1 MTGLSKITDKILD
14 DARREAAAIIAEA
27 DAECTRISGEYK
39 EKTDAIAAAATAEAK
54 TRAEEIV
61 LRTRS
66 GESSIKKNLILK
78 IQGDMIDRAFE
89 IAEKELVELALGDK
103 LELLTGLLTA
113 VLSAEWEAEQSRAEI
128 YGDEADEDK
137 RIYEVMLNQK
147 DRERHGDALI
157 NNFKCRIVGKD
168 MGDLPSRVIL
178 CDKTAD
184 IEGGLIVKVGS
195 VEINSSIKAII
206 AQLRPMLEGQVAKI
220 LFP

>member
-14 DARREAAAIIAEA
+14 EARREAAQRLAEA
-27 DAECTRISGEYK
+27 DAECARISAQYK
-39 EKTDAIAAAATAEAK
+39 EKADAITAAATLEAK

-61 LRTRS
+61 SRTRS
-66 GESSIKKNLILK
+66 GETSIKKNLILK
-78 IQGDMIDRAFE
+78 TQGNMIDRAFE
-89 IAEKELVELALGDK
+89 IAEKELVELAPADK
-103 LELLTGLLTA
+103 IELLTGLLTA

-128 YGDEADEDK
+128 YGDEADDEK

-147 DRERHGDALI
+147 DRERHGAALV

-168 MGDLPSRVIL
+168 MGDLPSRVVL

-184 IEGGLIVKVGS
+184 IEGGLVVKVGS

-206 AQLRPMLEGQVAKI
+206 AQLRPTLETQVAKI